1 MSIFS
6 DVPNERMSG
15 REERKTA
22 FAFAVE
28 TVLKIDASV
37 LDGLV
42 SEVAAADTTTLLIRK
57 LNVCFSSQG
66 SVSGSS
72 DVKNVHGG
80 VTCFESCV
88 RRCIFATLSKRW
100 QIVSTEQ

>member
-1 MSIFS
+1 MQAQHWHRPRITHKKSLDSVQSVKDLKMSIFS

-42 SEVAAADTTTLLIRK
+42 SEVAAADTTTLL
-57 LNVCFSSQG
+57 N
-66 SVSGSS
+66 
-72 DVKNVHGG
+72 
-80 VTCFESCV
+80 
-88 RRCIFATLSKRW
+88 
-100 QIVSTEQ
+100 